1 MKLKTTIGAGASN
14 KHNAKNNRHS
24 NQIFTMG
31 PGKKLSGQ
39 LGLELG
45 APVAEEIGESG
56 RVHRA
61 AADYVLW
68 RAFSRVKR
76 HFSGFSQFGRC
87 LGSYQGLLSLFN
99 QMGFAGQQ

>member
-1 MKLKTTIGAGASN
+1 MARALATN
-14 KHNAKNNRHS
+14 
-24 NQIFTMG
+24 TMQKIIVIATKYLQRA
-31 PGKKLSGQ
+31 PAKKLSGQ

-87 LGSYQGLLSLFN
+87 LGSHQGLLSLFN